1 MTTNKSRLSVLVFL
15 AGSSLYPHLFASR
28 DDFPELFPEETL
40 LYLEIPSMPQLS
52 EDWQTSPFYELY
64 RRPDVKEF
72 VDGLVEAFAPNWGE
86 EADGSLWIED
96 EKDEAIL
103 EGLKSSQIAIGI
115 TRFDLL
121 SLIPNPML
129 NPMMS
134 EETGEEADPP
144 NFWAVFDFEPN
155 DLKENLIE
163 DMEEEDH
170 EYIEYEDFY
179 IMFVDDIAV
188 LYNDDILSITNNEE
202 TARNFIDRYLGESS
216 RASLEDKDQFQKSF
230 LRLYEDSDLFFFADL
245 TFLSEVVGSAFTNL
259 EELYLPL
266 VQSGRMAPPENIL
279 QALGLDAFRGF
290 SISLDSDPAELKL
303 KSLAILE
310 PNDGFFGKLTGH
322 YGNSLPDLG
331 FLSEDLSQATATS
344 FNVTGV
350 LKDLEDTIATISP
363 FAGQTYQL
371 QKSQIEQML
380 SVQFDEAL
388 IENFSSSFYMVSG
401 ETPNTAATDL
411 GEEFRGM
418 EKILNQ
424 GSTYI
429 LGIND
434 RVSFEAMMD
443 SMSATFD
450 PQGFYTK
457 QEYLGTSGYSMKKME
472 FGFGPSLFLS
482 DQHLIYEENN
492 QDFAKL
498 VISMM
503 QHPGKPI
510 FERRDV
516 RDALNE
522 LPPAPIGITYSDAQ
536 KILTSFTRVFSS
548 LAPMFAENAAAEK
561 GLDDTENP
569 FENLPKPPIV
579 DDFSYFSVTNTYKE
593 NDNIYQEGILRPKS
607 D

>member
-1 MTTNKSRLSVLVFL
+1 MALVVL
-15 AGSSLYPHLFASR
+15 AGSSLYPHLSASR

-52 EDWQTSPFYELY
+52 EDWEANPFYELY

-86 EADGSLWIED
+86 EADGSPWIED
-96 EKDEAIL
+96 ENDEAIL

-134 EETGEEADPP
+134 EETGEESDPP

-155 DLKENLIE
+155 DLKESLIA
-163 DMEEEDH
+163 DMEEENH

-245 TFLSEVVGSAFTNL
+245 AFLSEVVGSAFANL
-259 EELYLPL
+259 EDLYLPL
-266 VQSGRMAPPENIL
+266 VQSGRMAPPATIL
-279 QALGLDAFRGF
+279 KALGLDAFRGF

-322 YGNSLPDLG
+322 YGNSLPDLS

-344 FNVTGV
+344 FNVSGV
-350 LKDLEDTIATISP
+350 LKDLEDTIAIISP
-363 FAGQTYQL
+363 IAGQTYQL
-371 QKSQIEQML
+371 QKSRLEQML

-388 IENFSSSFYMVSG
+388 IENFSGSFYMVSG
-401 ETPNTAATDL
+401 ETPNMAATDL

-434 RVSFEAMMD
+434 RLSFEAMLD

-450 PQGFYTK
+450 PQGFYAK
-457 QEYLGTSGYSMKKME
+457 QEYLGASGYFMKKME

-503 QHPGKPI
+503 QNPGKPI

-536 KILTSFTRVFSS
+536 KILTSFTGVFSS
-548 LAPMFAENAAAEK
+548 LAPMIAENAAAEK
-561 GLDDTENP
+561 GLVDTENP

>member
-1 MTTNKSRLSVLVFL
+1 
-15 AGSSLYPHLFASR
+15 
-28 DDFPELFPEETL
+28 
-40 LYLEIPSMPQLS
+40 MPQLS
-52 EDWQTSPFYELY
+52 EDWESNPFYELY
-64 RRPDVKEF
+64 QRPDVKEF

-86 EADGSLWIED
+86 EADGSPWIED
-96 EKDEAIL
+96 ENDEAIL

-115 TRFDLL
+115 TRFDIL
-121 SLIPNPML
+121 SMIPNPML
-129 NPMMS
+129 NPMGD
-134 EETGEEADPP
+134 ETEDTSNPP
-144 NFWAVFDFEPN
+144 NFWVVFDFEPN
-155 DLKENLIE
+155 DLKESLIE
-163 DMEEEDH
+163 DMEEEEH
-170 EYIEYEDFY
+170 ECVEYEDFY
-179 IMFVDDIAV
+179 IMLVDDIAV

-216 RASLEDKDQFQKSF
+216 RNSLEDKDHFQESF

-245 TFLSEVVGSAFTNL
+245 TFLSEVVESAFTNF

-279 QALGLDAFRGF
+279 QALGLDAFRGLSVSF
-290 SISLDSDPAELKL
+290 DSDPDELKM
-303 KSLAILE
+303 KSMAIVE
-310 PNDGFFGKLTGH
+310 PNEGFFGKLTGH
-322 YGNSLPDLG
+322 YGNSLPDVS
-331 FLSEDLSQATATS
+331 FLSEDLSQATVTS
-344 FNVTGV
+344 FDVSGV
-350 LKDLEDTIATISP
+350 LKDLEDTVATISP

-371 QKSQIEQML
+371 QKSQMEQML

-401 ETPNTAATDL
+401 ETPNTAAADL

-434 RVSFEAMMD
+434 RVSFEALFD

-450 PQGFYTK
+450 PQGFYAK
-457 QEYLGTSGYSMKKME
+457 QDYLGASGYSMKTME

-503 QHPGKPI
+503 QNPGKPI
-510 FERRDV
+510 FQRRDV

-522 LPPAPIGITYSDAQ
+522 LPPDPIGITYSDAE
-536 KILTSFTRVFSS
+536 KILTTFTGVFSN
-548 LAPMFAENAAAEK
+548 LAPMFAKNAAMEE
-561 GLDDTENP
+561 GLEESEDP
-569 FENLPKPPIV
+569 FRNLPPPPII
-579 DDFSYFSVTNTYKE
+579 DDFSYFSITNTYKE